1 MTKSLRLRK
10 LSYTGYMPNEEYQ
23 KLGMKTFWVFLS
35 DRSKIA
41 ILIGLIAFAFVKFK
55 FPYAGWVALAFV
67 LASVITAVITWIDYV
82 GYGYQL
88 GPDALKLRRGTFHK
102 DETAIPYRQIQNID
116 IERPFLYVLSG
127 TSKIVILTAGHEEK
141 GGDAGDAESEGIIP
155 IIDKDLA
162 IKLQNELL
170 SRANIQKVVQ
180 A

>member
-1 MTKSLRLRK
+1 
-10 LSYTGYMPNEEYQ
+10 MPNEEYQ
-23 KLGMKTFWVFLS
+23 KLGWKTFWVFLS
-35 DRSKIA
+35 ERLKIA
-41 ILIGLIAFAFVKFK
+41 ILIGFIALAFIVFK
-55 FPYAGWVALAFV
+55 IPYAGWIALAFV
-67 LASVITAVITWIDYV
+67 LASIITAVITWVDYS

-102 DETAIPYRQIQNID
+102 DETAIPYRQIQNIG

-127 TSKIVILTAGHEEK
+127 TSKLVILTAGHEDK
-141 GGDAGDAESEGIIP
+141 DSAAGDAESEGIIP

-162 IKLQNELL
+162 IRLQNELL